1 MATPETTIPEATTP
15 ETPAATPGVWEC
27 PRCKQNLSSKHN
39 LALHMGKK
47 FPCRPPGVV
56 RRLRCNLCEK
66 SFETKFGLQQHERTQ
81 KHQRQ
86 VARAGEVAATG
97 MVLEE
102 EQAREAA
109 RVAAEEAAE
118 HAARLE
124 PVLDSGCG
132 VCGIQQYR
140 SEALMQ
146 LHERSGT
153 HSRAVARAAR
163 AAEAAEEAAVAAE
176 NAANSDDDV
185 NPAGQASSSIDPIG
199 DGDASDEDGEE
210 DGEDVDDRDRDRE
223 DLEGERAIAENQ
235 REQSADP
242 VSHCSV
248 PNHIQAIFEANKFE
262 QPEIGAYIRAGL
274 TDDQVTW
281 YDALQVARYSVS
293 ERYPVNLDD
302 MWQCVGFPRKDVA
315 VRTLKQHLTPGLHY
329 LIIPQICGM
338 VIKNLSHDSARG
350 STPDQYFMTLEAAQH
365 LAMGAP
371 GTNGRQVRD
380 MYIRVVQRVQ
390 DYEIL
395 TRLYA
400 SFESAR
406 QAHHDAIVAN
416 VTDKRC
422 AYLSQIM
429 LVNGEKRRKG
439 GYTDDTP
446 KGRYTNGLKEQFGAG
461 PSRFLYDRVAV
472 VCNPREVEQ
481 SLLNRSAFT
490 RHVHPVTLPNGNLT
504 TETFSVEGIT
514 VKQTHREFDRIVK
527 EYGKTAQLISEEE
540 RREIRQC
547 EHRIKMKE
555 IDRDI
560 EVAREANRSKEID
573 RDVEVARQAIRS
585 KELDIELRKLEMGVH
600 PAAPHVTDHCVTAKN
615 PQHYT
620 V

>member
-1 MATPETTIPEATTP
+1 
-15 ETPAATPGVWEC
+15 
-27 PRCKQNLSSKHN
+27 
-39 LALHMGKK
+39 
-47 FPCRPPGVV
+47 
-56 RRLRCNLCEK
+56 
-66 SFETKFGLQQHERTQ
+66 
-81 KHQRQ
+81 
-86 VARAGEVAATG
+86 

-102 EQAREAA
+102 EQARESA
-109 RVAAEEAAE
+109 REAAEQAAE

-124 PVLDSGCG
+124 PVLAAGCG
-132 VCGIQQYR
+132 VCGIRQYR

-146 LHERSGT
+146 LHERSGR
-153 HSRAVARAAR
+153 HNRAVAREAQ

-176 NAANSDDDV
+176 NAVNSNNIV
-185 NPAGQASSSIDPIG
+185 NAADRPSSSTDLVG
-199 DGDASDEDGEE
+199 DGDNSDEDGDE
-210 DGEDVDDRDRDRE
+210 DGEDVDDRDRVRE
-223 DLEGERAIAENQ
+223 DLDDGEHVLADNR
-235 REQSADP
+235 RGQSADP
-242 VSHCSV
+242 VSRCSV
-248 PNHIQAIFEANKFE
+248 PDHIQAVFEANKFE
-262 QPEIGAYIRAGL
+262 QPETGAYIRAGL
-274 TDDQVTW
+274 TDDQVSW

-293 ERYPVNLDD
+293 EKYPVDLDE
-302 MWQCVGFPRKDVA
+302 MWQTIGFSRKDAA
-315 VRTLKQHLTPGLHY
+315 VRYMKANLTPDMHFVTSPLASGGATAFTGKQSGQSY
-329 LIIPQICGM
+329 GP
-338 VIKNLSHDSARG
+338 A
-350 STPDQYFMTLEAAQH
+350 PDQYALTLEAAQH

-371 GTNGRQVRD
+371 GTNGRKVRD

-446 KGRYTNGLKEQFGAG
+446 KGRYTNGLKEQFGTG

-481 SLLNRSAFT
+481 SLLTRSAFT
-490 RHVHPVTLPNGNLT
+490 RRVHPVTLPNGNLT
-504 TETFSVEGIT
+504 TETFSVEGMT

-527 EYGKTAQLISEEE
+527 EYGKTAQLISEDE
-540 RREIRQC
+540 RREIRQH
-547 EHRIKMKE
+547 EIKMKE

-573 RDVEVARQAIRS
+573 RDIEVAREANRS
-585 KELDIELRKLEMGVH
+585 KELDIELRKLQMGDEH
-600 PAAPHVTDHCVTAKN
+600 RLPRGIH
-615 PQHYT
+615 T
-620 V
+620 VPRQSTV

>member
-1 MATPETTIPEATTP
+1 M
-15 ETPAATPGVWEC
+15 
-27 PRCKQNLSSKHN
+27 NLSSKHK
-39 LALHMGKK
+39 LQCHVGRK
-47 FPCRPPGVV
+47 FPCRPLGTVP
-56 RRLRCNLCEK
+56 RLRCDLCEK
-66 SFETKFGLQQHERTQ
+66 TFDTAAGLQQHERCQ

-86 VARAGEVAATG
+86 VARAGELAATG
-97 MVLEE
+97 VVLEE

-109 RVAAEEAAE
+109 RVAAEQAAE

-124 PVLDSGCG
+124 PVLAAGCG
-132 VCGIQQYR
+132 VCGILRYK

-146 LHERSGT
+146 LHERSGR
-153 HSRAVARAAR
+153 HNRAVVRAAQ

-176 NAANSDDDV
+176 NAVNSSGAVNADD
-185 NPAGQASSSIDPIG
+185 QASSSTDLIG
-199 DGDASDEDGEE
+199 DVDDSDEDGEE
-210 DGEDVDDRDRDRE
+210 PNEADDRDRDRE
-223 DLEGERAIAENQ
+223 DLDDGERVLAEN
-235 REQSADP
+235 RRGQSADP
-242 VSHCSV
+242 VPRCKI
-248 PNHIQAIFEANKFE
+248 PDHIQAVFEANKYE

-274 TDDQVTW
+274 TDEQVTW
-281 YDALQVARYSVS
+281 YDALQVARYTVS
-293 ERYPVNLDD
+293 EKYPVDLDE

-315 VRTLKQHLTPGLHY
+315 VRTMKQHLTPEMHY
-329 LIIPQICGM
+329 VIIPQNCGGYKRI
-338 VIKNLSHDSARG
+338 VQKTGPA
-350 STPDQYFMTLEAAQH
+350 PDQYALTLEAAQH

-439 GYTDDTP
+439 GYTDNTP
-446 KGRYTNGLKEQFGAG
+446 KGRYTNGLREQFGTG

-481 SLLNRSAFT
+481 YLLNKSAFA

-504 TETFSVEGIT
+504 TETFSVEGMT

-527 EYGKTAQLISEEE
+527 EYGKTAQLISEDE
-540 RREIRQC
+540 RREIRQH
-547 EHRIKMKE
+547 EIKMKE
-555 IDRDI
+555 IDRDV

-573 RDVEVARQAIRS
+573 RDVEVAREANRSKEIDRDVEVAREATRLKEIDRDIDVARETNRS
-585 KELDIELRKLEMGVH
+585 KELDIELLKLQNGDEH
-600 PAAPHVTDHCVTAKN
+600 RPSTL
-615 PQHYT
+615 
-620 V
+620 